1 MRQLSRL
8 RTLSFPRQESAP
20 PADATA
26 GTSFTTAKPSGDASC
41 NRDGETKFDPGPLKK
56 EGSSMQR
63 SLFLEHDEDNDEED
77 ERGCM
82 EAVSAFLAAVVHD
95 ADKQDSKRETAKGAS
110 PALLQTSKGAGT
122 IECLDSAR
130 ELLRFFGHSPLL
142 HLEGVIWVKTS
153 GERAHCLAA
162 LSNWSLFLVPL
173 RDPSFIGGALHGF
186 KKGKKHFSDRIVEVP
201 LGSIVDVAPVG
212 GREHLKTFRTVQ
224 ANMVSRPF
232 RITAAKNL
240 AHCES
245 AGESA
250 ADKGPETSAFGA
262 DEYRHILLVGFE
274 DICRLRHFLVV
285 ACESWAI
292 RSGVET
298 PAKELLSC
306 APVAAQ
312 RYLAGV
318 LEVMTGPLRDQVD
331 VQVELMEDLADEMI
345 LDAVVKEAF
354 FSTGDIFFE
363 ISRRLGAAADTVAER
378 SAVNTAAGGTAFRQ
392 DGFDG
397 STCSI
402 RRDGRRAVVS
412 DARLISATASVLDA
426 AFFHSIQIPQ
436 RIHLV
441 GRPKPMSL
449 PAVAEDLVFVYCALC
464 SRIVTPCEDGADS
477 SDIDT
482 GGRSSLKGFS
492 PAGVERLAEG
502 AMSPLDTLSTGVLDR
517 VVRALNGISDVV
529 SLFNIE
535 NEHLG
540 IVRNLVGVG
549 LGVKVRVG
557 IQPAAS
563 DALAFLVRVN
573 DRAVDLIE
581 DLDRRE
587 QERRQLEA
595 ARLLALGPTTVS
607 PTSEKNKGKKRSV
620 FARLGSLSPRPR
632 RSVTPPLSP
641 PSPAVEP
648 PVGLP
653 PINDNSNVRINHL
666 LEGSS
671 RSANKTTARTGA
683 PKQEKNGVDNTSG
696 GLVGLEGRRGGRN
709 GGRSRPPISP
719 TRCSESQDPSPR
731 GFLSSAPV
739 LLHSYAKLLNALVCG
754 SYNLREAFFSA
765 CEVDI
770 RNIGRE
776 GGYLDVLS
784 GLDGGAPRLV
794 FRQTALFLHEIANLF
809 YSFNAAVR
817 K

>member
-1 MRQLSRL
+1 
-8 RTLSFPRQESAP
+8 
-20 PADATA
+20 
-26 GTSFTTAKPSGDASC
+26 
-41 NRDGETKFDPGPLKK
+41 
-56 EGSSMQR
+56 
-63 SLFLEHDEDNDEED
+63 
-77 ERGCM
+77 
-82 EAVSAFLAAVVHD
+82 
-95 ADKQDSKRETAKGAS
+95 
-110 PALLQTSKGAGT
+110 
-122 IECLDSAR
+122 
-130 ELLRFFGHSPLL
+130 
-142 HLEGVIWVKTS
+142 
-153 GERAHCLAA
+153 
-162 LSNWSLFLVPL
+162 
-173 RDPSFIGGALHGF
+173 
-186 KKGKKHFSDRIVEVP
+186 
-201 LGSIVDVAPVG
+201 
-212 GREHLKTFRTVQ
+212 
-224 ANMVSRPF
+224 MVSRPF
-232 RITAAKNL
+232 RITAAKKL

-245 AGESA
+245 AVGSA
-250 ADKGPETSAFGA
+250 ADKGPETSASGA
-262 DEYRHILLVGFE
+262 DEHRHILLVGFE

-292 RSGVET
+292 RNGVGT
-298 PAKELLSC
+298 RAKELLSC

-318 LEVMTGPLRDQVD
+318 LEVMTGPLRDQVLQTEGTVD
-331 VQVELMEDLADEMI
+331 AQVELMQDLADEMI

-363 ISRRLGAAADTVAER
+363 ISRRLEAAAATVAAG
-378 SAVNTAAGGTAFRQ
+378 SAVNTAAGEIAFRH
-392 DGFDG
+392 DGF
-397 STCSI
+397 
-402 RRDGRRAVVS
+402 DGRRAVVS
-412 DARLISATASVLDA
+412 DARLISATAAVLDA

-436 RIHLV
+436 RIDLV

-449 PAVAEDLVFVYCALC
+449 PAVAEHLVFVYCALC
-464 SRIVTPCEDGADS
+464 RRIVTNCEDGADN

-482 GGRSSLKGFS
+482 GGRNDLKGFS
-492 PAGVERLAEG
+492 PAGVERLAED
-502 AMSPLDTLSTGVLDR
+502 AMSPLDALSTGVLDR

-535 NEHLG
+535 HEHLG

-563 DALAFLVRVN
+563 DALAFVVRVN

-587 QERRQLEA
+587 QERRQLEE
-595 ARLLALGPTTVS
+595 ARLLALGPVSVS

-653 PINDNSNVRINHL
+653 PINDNSDVRTNYI
-666 LEGSS
+666 LEGGSG
-671 RSANKTTARTGA
+671 SASKTTARAGV
-683 PKQEKNGVDNTSG
+683 PKQEKSDVDNASGGLLG
-696 GLVGLEGRRGGRN
+696 GLVGLEGRRGGGN
-709 GGRSRPPISP
+709 SVGSPPPPSA
-719 TRCSESQDPSPR
+719 TQCFESQVSSPR

-754 SYNLREAFFSA
+754 SYNLREAFFSS

-784 GLDGGAPRLV
+784 RLDGGAPRLV

-809 YSFNAAVR
+809 YSFNSAVR

>member
-1 MRQLSRL
+1 
-8 RTLSFPRQESAP
+8 
-20 PADATA
+20 
-26 GTSFTTAKPSGDASC
+26 
-41 NRDGETKFDPGPLKK
+41 
-56 EGSSMQR
+56 
-63 SLFLEHDEDNDEED
+63 
-77 ERGCM
+77 
-82 EAVSAFLAAVVHD
+82 
-95 ADKQDSKRETAKGAS
+95 
-110 PALLQTSKGAGT
+110 
-122 IECLDSAR
+122 
-130 ELLRFFGHSPLL
+130 
-142 HLEGVIWVKTS
+142 
-153 GERAHCLAA
+153 
-162 LSNWSLFLVPL
+162 
-173 RDPSFIGGALHGF
+173 
-186 KKGKKHFSDRIVEVP
+186 
-201 LGSIVDVAPVG
+201 
-212 GREHLKTFRTVQ
+212 
-224 ANMVSRPF
+224 MVSRPF
-232 RITAAKNL
+232 RVTAVNKL
-240 AHCES
+240 AHCVS
-245 AGESA
+245 AVGSA
-250 ADKGPETSAFGA
+250 AEKGPETNASGV
-262 DEYRHILLVGFE
+262 DEHRHILLVGFE

-292 RSGVET
+292 RNGVGT

-331 VQVELMEDLADEMI
+331 AQVELMEELADEMI

-363 ISRRLGAAADTVAER
+363 ISRRLEAAAATVAPC
-378 SAVNTAAGGTAFRQ
+378 SAVNTAAGETAFRH

-397 STCSI
+397 
-402 RRDGRRAVVS
+402 GRAVVS
-412 DARLISATASVLDA
+412 DARLISATAAVLDA

-436 RIHLV
+436 RIDLV

-449 PAVAEDLVFVYCALC
+449 PAVAEHLVFVYCALC
-464 SRIVTPCEDGADS
+464 RRIVTNCEDGAGS

-482 GGRSSLKGFS
+482 GGRNGFKGFS
-492 PAGVERLAEG
+492 PAGVERLAED

-517 VVRALNGISDVV
+517 VVRAINGISDVV

-535 NEHLG
+535 SEHLG

-563 DALAFLVRVN
+563 DALAFVVRVN

-587 QERRQLEA
+587 QEWRQLEA
-595 ARLLALGPTTVS
+595 ARWLAPGPVSVS
-607 PTSEKNKGKKRSV
+607 PTSEKSKGKRRSV

-641 PSPAVEP
+641 PSSAVEP

-653 PINDNSNVRINHL
+653 PINENSDVRTNHI
-666 LEGSS
+666 LEGGSG
-671 RSANKTTARTGA
+671 SAGKTTARAGV
-683 PKQEKNGVDNTSG
+683 PKQDKSDVDNASG
-696 GLVGLEGRRGGRN
+696 GLFGGLGGLEGRRGGGN
-709 GGRSRPPISP
+709 SVGPPP
-719 TRCSESQDPSPR
+719 PPPATQGFESQASSPR

-754 SYNLREAFFSA
+754 SYNLREAFFSS

-784 GLDGGAPRLV
+784 RLDVGAPRLI
-794 FRQTALFLHEIANLF
+794 FRQTAVFLHEIANLF
-809 YSFNAAVR
+809 YSFNSAVR